1 MNWRFVFLGF
11 FDCFDVLVVVSDLFG
26 FLEGFDGFFLSFHDG
41 KVGAF
46 TELKHAGFG
55 VHKVLIC
62 CLHKDFSIKI
72 NY

>member
-1 MNWRFVFLGF
+1 MGF
-11 FDCFDVLVVVSDLFG
+11 FDSFDVLVVVSNLFG
-26 FLEGFDGFFLSFHDG
+26 FFKGFDGFFLSFYDG

-55 VHKVLIC
+55 AYKVLIC